1 MGTVHRPLDMTP
13 PSFMPRQM
21 VISAMPPVK
30 KPRMAR
36 AAQMKMHHFLIRRSH
51 MRALAKSVERRC
63 LGAVLVLSL
72 PHVIPRVPNLVDKSR
87 KRTGE

>member
-13 PSFMPRQM
+13 PSFMPRQ
-21 VISAMPPVK
+21 ISAMPPAK

-51 MRALAKSVERRC
+51 IRALAK
-63 LGAVLVLSL
+63 
-72 PHVIPRVPNLVDKSR
+72 
-87 KRTGE
+87 